1 MPVRETIVSNPIYL
15 ENISCKFHGMI
26 SDRPLL
32 IHGVIEFK
40 NYFAVE
46 GVNIVEMITTINK
59 PIKTLHLE
67 IKKAISEDTGGH
79 FYGLVCIF

>member
-15 ENISCKFHGMI
+15 ENINCKFRRMI

-32 IHGVIEFK
+32 ILGVSEFK

>member
-1 MPVRETIVSNPIYL
+1 MSVNLRII
-15 ENISCKFHGMI
+15 
-26 SDRPLL
+26 
-32 IHGVIEFK
+32 
-40 NYFAVE
+40 FAVE

-79 FYGLVCIF
+79 FYGLVCIFETVKIFYFIRINFF